1 MPQVTQ
7 GTAGRLAWTLFGAT
21 VVLLA
26 ASAVIGPA
34 GGETWGATLGFIPTS
49 ITFAAVG
56 ALIAARTGNRLGW
69 LFLAA
74 GAVSAITVL
83 ASVYAARPAADRLPG
98 AAWAGWGFTVL
109 LGITGYLFFLTL
121 LLFPDG
127 RPPSPRWRPVLW
139 LAVAGGAAE
148 MVTSAVSDV
157 NFSSNFRALTDPV
170 RLVAPLTAVYGLET
184 TGQLLVLL
192 AGAASLVVRF
202 RRAGP
207 VERLQLKWFTYA
219 AVVVAAVTLVFSNLI
234 SNPLPVFEVF
244 FPLIPVAVGVAILKY
259 RLYDIDRIIS
269 RTLAYAIVTALL
281 AGVYAGPVLLSTLV
295 LGLHTPVAVAVATL
309 AAAALFNPVRR
320 RVQRMVDR
328 RFNRARYNADLTVAA
343 FAARLKDA
351 VDLDAV
357 HDDLTGVVTRTLEPA
372 HVSIWLSRPG

>member
-1 MPQVTQ
+1 
-7 GTAGRLAWTLFGAT
+7 
-21 VVLLA
+21 
-26 ASAVIGPA
+26 
-34 GGETWGATLGFIPTS
+34 
-49 ITFAAVG
+49 
-56 ALIAARTGNRLGW
+56 
-69 LFLAA
+69 
-74 GAVSAITVL
+74 
-83 ASVYAARPAADRLPG
+83 VYAARPAADRLPG
-98 AAWAGWGFTVL
+98 AGWAGWAFTVL

-148 MVTSAVSDV
+148 MATSAVSDV
-157 NFSSNFRALTDPV
+157 NFSSSFRALTDPV
-170 RLVAPLTAVYGLET
+170 RLVAPLTTAYGLET
-184 TGQLLVLL
+184 TGQVLVLL
-192 AGAASLVVRF
+192 AGAASLVARF
-202 RRAGP
+202 RRAEP

-219 AVVVAAVTLVFSNLI
+219 AVVVAVVVLVFSNLT

-320 RVQRMVDR
+320 RVQRVVDR